1 MTWPIRLFAAG
12 IMAMLF
18 GVVGC
23 ARSTVGSWG
32 VTSGA
37 TSQSDDG
44 VMYSYSALHLARNG
58 QIYTL
63 LATAR
68 GTGNTYRGG
77 EGTFHGELHAKDG
90 VKIGWSCTTK
100 NGRNGKVI
108 IDDQEF
114 DLTAGALFLV
124 STSDASAHVQQLAIN
139 STELQTCSDVK
150 MLLAVMKANPDMA
163 SYLEHCKVGE

>member
-1 MTWPIRLFAAG
+1 MTWSSRLFAAG
-12 IMAMLF
+12 TIAMLF

-37 TSQSDDG
+37 TSQRDDG

-77 EGTFHGELHAKDG
+77 EGTFHGELHAEDG
-90 VKIGWSCTTK
+90 VKISWSCTTK
-100 NGRNGKVI
+100 DGQNGKVI

-114 DLTAGALFLV
+114 DLAAGALFLV
-124 STSDASAHVQQLAIN
+124 STSDKSAHVRQVAID
-139 STELQTCSDVK
+139 SAQLQTCSDVK
-150 MLLAVMKANPDMA
+150 KLLAVMKANPDMA
-163 SYLEHCKVGE
+163 SYLALCKVGE